1 MANFLTDRLA
11 VLRDQWLSSPRFR
24 RLAAAFPLTR
34 PIARRRARELFD
46 LCAGF
51 VYSQVLS
58 ACVRLQLFERLAAQP
73 LTAAELAPQLA
84 LEESA
89 VRRLLDAAVSL
100 RLLDQRSGS
109 RYGLGPLGAAM
120 RNNPGISAMIEHHD
134 LLYRDLADPLALLR
148 AGRDATRLGQYW
160 AYASTS
166 QPDSLEAARVADYT
180 ALMSASQS
188 LVAEEILDGYPLQG
202 HRCLLDVGG
211 GDGSFLAAVGAR
223 VPELQLMLFDL
234 PAVAARAHARLDHAG
249 LGSRATVYPGSF
261 LQDELPRG
269 ADVVSLVRVVH
280 DHDDDAARCL
290 LAAVHR
296 SLPRGGTLLIAEP
309 MAGFKGAEAMADAYF
324 GMYLWA
330 MGQGRARTVA
340 ELTQLLNAV
349 GFVEIR
355 AVPTRLPLQTSLL
368 VART

>member
-11 VLRDQWLSSPRFR
+11 DIRDQWLSSPRFR

-73 LTAAELAPQLA
+73 LTVAALAPQLA
-84 LEESA
+84 LEEPA

-100 RLLDQRSGS
+100 RLLGRRSGD

-166 QPDSLEAARVADYT
+166 QPGSLEAARVAGYT

-188 LVAEEILDGYPLQG
+188 LVAEEIIDAYPMQG

-211 GDGSFLAAVGAR
+211 GDGTFLAAVGAR
-223 VPELQLMLFDL
+223 VPQLQLMLFDL
-234 PAVAARAHARLDHAG
+234 PAVAACGAARLAAAG
-249 LGSRATVYPGSF
+249 LGPRATVYPGSF
-261 LQDELPRG
+261 LQEELPSG
-269 ADVVSLVRVVH
+269 ADVVSLVRIVH
-280 DHDDDAARCL
+280 DHDDAAVGKL

-296 SLPRGGTLLIAEP
+296 CLAPGGTLLIAEP
-309 MAGFKGAEAMADAYF
+309 MAGQRGAEAMADAYF
-324 GMYLWA
+324 GIYLWA

-340 ELTQLLNAV
+340 ELAQLLKTA
-349 GFVEIR
+349 GFVAIR

-368 VART
+368 VARR